1 MSARLRVLM
10 VSDISPSRPLGGA
23 ERMLWEQA
31 RGLAARGHDVRI
43 VSRAD
48 DDATAPV
55 SVERERVR
63 IHQFPADRRSIA
75 RFIKSSIFGAR
86 RAVADALAREP
97 ADVLHVHQPLAG
109 YGALAARAGGR
120 LPSLY
125 SFYSP
130 APLEYRSRQGMT
142 ARHRPGFV
150 GATGTA
156 MLWAIERECLKR
168 AGLVHVLSDFSA
180 DQLWRLYAVPRERIV
195 RIRGAAAIDRFRP
208 APDRAAL
215 RSALGLAADRPI
227 LLTVRNLEAR
237 MGLDNLLAAIA
248 VLKTRRPRAL
258 LLIGGSGSLRAALE
272 AQSHALGLEGQV
284 KFLGFVPDA
293 DLPRYYQAADVF
305 VLPTR
310 ELEGF
315 GLVTVEALA
324 CGTPVLGT
332 PVGATPEILR
342 ALCPDLVFRGISPET
357 MAEDLERFL
366 AGKERDAAGYARLRE
381 ACREHVERH
390 YSWERATDELEQ
402 ALQRVADRG
411 PRPARVSQVT
421 ASGGHA
427 ERRADMPVE
436 GTETCPGCG
445 GQTRPSGLVYRG
457 VRYRRCPVCR
467 SSLSMELPSAV
478 ELQHTYETEYP
489 LLFAPEQVTTE
500 RQHLFGLLLDR
511 LAALGRAREKRPR
524 LIDVGSGGGHLATLA
539 RGRRWLA
546 VSTDIAHQACAVAGR
561 NGEAPAIQA
570 DGALLPFRGATV
582 DMVTLVNVVD
592 QAHEPL
598 TILREAHRV
607 LVAGGLLALR
617 VPNARFHRPWA
628 RLLIALGPLVRSRGW
643 DTYPVVHHFAFT
655 PSGLRRL
662 VERAG
667 FRVLEVSN
675 SAVASREPVAKRA
688 AVAALPRWGRA
699 TIAAGAAVLAELSR
713 DRWLVGPSMELYAQ
727 KGSR

>member
-1 MSARLRVLM
+1 MNARLRVLM
-10 VSDISPSRPLGGA
+10 VADVSPSRPLGGG

-31 RGLAARGHDVRI
+31 RRLAARGHDVRI

-48 DDATAPV
+48 PDATAPV

-63 IHQFPADRRSIA
+63 IHQFLPDQGSIT
-75 RFIKSSIFGAR
+75 RFIRSSIYGAR
-86 RAVADALAREP
+86 RAVSEAVAHEP

-109 YGALAARAGGR
+109 YGALASRAGAR

-130 APLEYRSRQGMT
+130 APLEYRSRRGMT
-142 ARHRPGFV
+142 TRHRAGFV
-150 GATGTA
+150 GATSTA
-156 MLWAIERECLKR
+156 MLWAIERACLRR

-180 DQLWRLYAVPRERIV
+180 DQLWKLYAVPRERIV
-195 RIRGAAAIDRFRP
+195 RIRGAAATDRFKP
-208 APDRAAL
+208 APDRGAI
-215 RSALGLAADRPI
+215 RGELGLSADRPI
-227 LLTVRNLEAR
+227 VLTVRNLEAR
-237 MGLDNLLAAIA
+237 MGLDNLLGAMA
-248 VLKTRRPRAL
+248 VLKARCPSAL
-258 LLIGGSGSLRAALE
+258 LLIGGAGSLRGALE
-272 AQSHALGLEGQV
+272 AQSQTLGLEAHV

-293 DLPRYYQAADVF
+293 ELPRYYQAADVF

-342 ALCPDLVFRGISPET
+342 ALCPTLVFRGPT
-357 MAEDLERFL
+357 PALMAEDLERFL
-366 AGKERDAAGYARLRE
+366 GDKERDPAGYARLRQ

-390 YSWERATDELEQ
+390 YTWERATDELEQ
-402 ALQRVADRG
+402 TLHRMAGAGRNG
-411 PRPARVSQVT
+411 KPARRAETLEV
-421 ASGGHA
+421 GG
-427 ERRADMPVE
+427 
-436 GTETCPGCG
+436 ETCPGCG
-445 GQTRPSGLVYRG
+445 GPTRPSALVYRG
-457 VRYRRCPVCR
+457 VRYRRCPTCR
-467 SSLSMELPSAV
+467 SSLSMELPTAV

-489 LLFAPEQVTTE
+489 RLFAPEQVTPE
-500 RQHLFGLLLDR
+500 RTRLFGSLLDR
-511 LAALGRAREKRPR
+511 LAALGQAPDERPR
-524 LIDVGSGGGHLATLA
+524 LIDVGCGGGHLAALA
-539 RGRRWLA
+539 RRRRWLA
-546 VSTDIAHQACAVAGR
+546 LSTDIAHPACAVAGR
-561 NGEAPAIQA
+561 GGETPAIQA

-675 SAVASREPVAKRA
+675 SAPASREPVAKHA
-688 AVAALPRWGRA
+688 AVGTLPRWGRA
-699 TIAAGAAVLAELSR
+699 TLAAGAAALAELSR
-713 DRWLVGPSMELYAQ
+713 DRWLVGPSLELYAR
-727 KGSR
+727 KGPR

>member
-1 MSARLRVLM
+1 M
-10 VSDISPSRPLGGA
+10 VSDVSPSHPLGGS

-31 RGLAARGHDVRI
+31 RRLAARGHDVRV

-48 DDATAPV
+48 PDATAPV

-63 IHQFPADRRSIA
+63 IHQFLADRRSTT
-75 RFIKSSIFGAR
+75 RFITSSIYGAR
-86 RAVADALAREP
+86 RVVSEVLAREP

-109 YGALAARAGGR
+109 YGALASRAGAL

-130 APLEYRSRQGMT
+130 APLEYRSRRGMT
-142 ARHRPGFV
+142 ARHRAGFV

-156 MLWAIERECLKR
+156 MLWAIERACLRR

-180 DQLWRLYAVPRERIV
+180 DQLWKLYAVPRERIV
-195 RIRGAAAIDRFRP
+195 RIRGAAATDRFTP
-208 APDRAAL
+208 APDRGAI
-215 RSALGLAADRPI
+215 RGELGLSADRAI

-237 MGLDNLLAAIA
+237 MGLDNLLGAMA
-248 VLKTRRPRAL
+248 VLKVRRPSAL
-258 LLIGGSGSLRAALE
+258 LLIGGAGSLRGALE
-272 AQSHALGLEGQV
+272 AQSQALGLSEHV

-293 DLPRYYQAADVF
+293 ELPRYYQAADVF

-342 ALCPDLVFRGISPET
+342 ALCPTLVFRGPT
-357 MAEDLERFL
+357 AALMAEDLEHFL
-366 AGKERDAAGYARLRE
+366 GDRERDPAGYARLRQ

-390 YSWERATDELEQ
+390 YTWERATDELEQ
-402 ALQRVADRG
+402 TLHRMAGAGRNG
-411 PRPARVSQVT
+411 KPARRAETLEV
-421 ASGGHA
+421 GG
-427 ERRADMPVE
+427 
-436 GTETCPGCG
+436 ETCPGCG
-445 GQTRPSGLVYRG
+445 GPTRPSALVYRG
-457 VRYRRCPVCR
+457 VRYRRCPTCR
-467 SSLSMELPSAV
+467 SSLSMELPTAV

-489 LLFAPEQVTTE
+489 QLFAPEQVTPE
-500 RQHLFGLLLDR
+500 RTRLFGSLLDR
-511 LAALGRAREKRPR
+511 LAALGQARDERPR
-524 LIDVGSGGGHLATLA
+524 LIDVGCGGGHLAALA
-539 RGRRWLA
+539 RRRRWLA
-546 VSTDIAHQACAVAGR
+546 LSTDIAHPACAVAGR
-561 NGEAPAIQA
+561 GGETPAIQA

-628 RLLIALGPLVRSRGW
+628 RLLSALGPLVRSRGW

-667 FRVLEVSN
+667 FRVLELSN
-675 SAVASREPVAKRA
+675 SAPASREPVAKHA
-688 AVAALPRWGRA
+688 AVGTLPRWGRA
-699 TIAAGAAVLAELSR
+699 TLAAGAAALAELSR
-713 DRWLVGPSMELYAQ
+713 DHWLVGPSLELYAR
-727 KGSR
+727 KGPR

>member
-1 MSARLRVLM
+1 M
-10 VSDISPSRPLGGA
+10 VSDVSPSHPLGGG

-31 RGLAARGHDVRI
+31 RRLAARGHDVRV

-48 DDATAPV
+48 PDATAPV

-63 IHQFPADRRSIA
+63 IHHFLADRRSTT
-75 RFIKSSIFGAR
+75 RFIKSSIYGAR
-86 RAVADALAREP
+86 RVVSEVLAREP

-109 YGALAARAGGR
+109 YGALTSRAGAL

-130 APLEYRSRQGMT
+130 APLEYRSRRGMT
-142 ARHRPGFV
+142 ARHRAGFV

-156 MLWAIERECLKR
+156 MLWAIERACLRR

-180 DQLWRLYAVPRERIV
+180 DQLWKLYAVPRERIV
-195 RIRGAAAIDRFRP
+195 RIRGAAATDRFKP
-208 APDRAAL
+208 APDRGAI
-215 RSALGLAADRPI
+215 RSELGLSADRAI

-237 MGLDNLLAAIA
+237 MGLDNLLAAMA
-248 VLKTRRPRAL
+248 VLKVRCPSAL
-258 LLIGGSGSLRAALE
+258 LLIGGAGSLRSALE
-272 AQSHALGLEGQV
+272 AQSQAHGLSEHV

-293 DLPRYYQAADVF
+293 ELPCYYQAADVF

-342 ALCPDLVFRGISPET
+342 ALCPTLVFRGTTPEM

-366 AGKERDAAGYARLRE
+366 GDKERDPAGYARLRE
-381 ACREHVERH
+381 ASREHVERH
-390 YSWERATDELEQ
+390 YTWERATDELERT
-402 ALQRVADRG
+402 LHRVADAGRNG
-411 PRPARVSQVT
+411 KPAS
-421 ASGGHA
+421 
-427 ERRADMPVE
+427 RATTHEV
-436 GTETCPGCG
+436 GAETCPGCG
-445 GQTRPSGLVYRG
+445 GPTRPSGLVYRG
-457 VRYRRCPVCR
+457 VRYRRCPTCR
-467 SSLSMELPSAV
+467 SSLSMELPTAV

-489 LLFAPEQVTTE
+489 LLFAPEQVTSGRT
-500 RQHLFGLLLDR
+500 RLFGSLLDR
-511 LAALGRAREKRPR
+511 LAALGHARDERPR
-524 LIDVGSGGGHLATLA
+524 LIDVGCGGGHLAALA

-546 VSTDIAHQACAVAGR
+546 LSTDIAHQACAVAGR
-561 NGEAPAIQA
+561 GGETPAIQA

-655 PSGLRRL
+655 PSGLRHL

-667 FRVLEVSN
+667 FRVLELSN
-675 SAVASREPVAKRA
+675 SAPASQEPVAKHA
-688 AVAALPRWGRA
+688 AADMLPRWGHA
-699 TIAAGAAVLAELSR
+699 TIAVGAATLAELLR
-713 DRWLVGPSMELYAQ
+713 DRWLVGPSLELYAR
-727 KGSR
+727 KGPQ

>member
-1 MSARLRVLM
+1 MNARLRVLM
-10 VSDISPSRPLGGA
+10 VSDVSPSRPLGGG

-31 RGLAARGHDVRI
+31 RHLAARGHDVRI

-48 DDATAPV
+48 PDATAPV

-63 IHQFPADRRSIA
+63 IHQFLADRRSIT

-86 RAVADALAREP
+86 RAVSEALAREP

-109 YGALAARAGGR
+109 YGALGSGAGAR

-130 APLEYRSRQGMT
+130 APLEYRSRRGMT
-142 ARHRPGFV
+142 RRHRAGFV

-156 MLWAIERECLKR
+156 VLWAIERACLRR
-168 AGLVHVLSDFSA
+168 AALVHVLSDFSV
-180 DQLWRLYAVPRERIV
+180 DQLWKLYAVPRERIV
-195 RIRGAAAIDRFRP
+195 RIRGAAATDRFKP
-208 APDRAAL
+208 APDRGAI
-215 RSALGLAADRPI
+215 RGQLGLSEDRAI

-237 MGLDNLLAAIA
+237 MGLDNLLGAMA
-248 VLKTRRPRAL
+248 VLKARCPSAL
-258 LLIGGSGSLRAALE
+258 LLIGGAGSLRGELE
-272 AQSHALGLEGQV
+272 AQSQALGLQGHV

-293 DLPRYYQAADVF
+293 ELPRYYQMADVF

-332 PVGATPEILR
+332 PVGATPEILG
-342 ALCPDLVFRGISPET
+342 ALCPTLVFRGTTPEM

-366 AGKERDAAGYARLRE
+366 GGKGRDPAGYARLRE

-390 YSWERATDELEQ
+390 YTWKRATDELEQ
-402 ALQRVADRG
+402 TLRRVADAKRDG
-411 PRPARVSQVT
+411 TPAPRA
-421 ASGGHA
+421 
-427 ERRADMPVE
+427 
-436 GTETCPGCG
+436 GTLEVGAETCPGCG
-445 GQTRPSGLVYRG
+445 GPTRPSALVYRG
-457 VRYRRCPVCR
+457 VRYRRCPTCR
-467 SSLSMELPSAV
+467 SSLSMELPTAV
-478 ELQHTYETEYP
+478 ELQRTYETEYP
-489 LLFAPEQVTTE
+489 LLFAPGQVTAE
-500 RQHLFGLLLDR
+500 RTRLFGSLLDR
-511 LAALGRAREKRPR
+511 LAALGHARDERPR
-524 LIDVGSGGGHLATLA
+524 LIDVGCGGGHLAALA

-546 VSTDIAHQACAVAGR
+546 LSTDIAHQACAVAGR
-561 NGEAPAIQA
+561 GGETPAIQA

-617 VPNARFHRPWA
+617 VPNARFHRSWA

-675 SAVASREPVAKRA
+675 SAPASREPVAKHA
-688 AVAALPRWGRA
+688 AVETLPRWGRA
-699 TIAAGAAVLAELSR
+699 TIAAGAAALAELSR

-727 KGSR
+727 KGPR